1 MTTDRGRGVT
11 ASDDSLP
18 GLIRIVSRLGAKS
31 GLRITPVL
39 LGPVPPPDCDVAD
52 AMSHP
57 TRETRCDA
65 GRRRLSRRP
74 TRGRP
79 GTSPP
84 PAFRDFPLYDYCPS
98 GGPVR
103 RARFGVRHETTS
115 GPRPRTAAPASRR
128 IIPLSYRLQALAR
141 SLARRRHCRHSH
153 VKVFDTSGCRKSSRR
168 YTRQYVRPAVYS
180 AADAAIPRTDRGS
193 GPRLS
198 PRPPTGVGGRPASST
213 PLTTVPAPGAR
224 RTNPGSLVL
233 YRSGS

>member
-1 MTTDRGRGVT
+1 MSQTRCRTPQGRRVVTRAVAAYHDGPLGAGPERRPHRRSGTSRSMTT
-11 ASDDSLP
+11 SP
-18 GLIRIVSRLGAKS
+18 Q
-31 GLRITPVL
+31 
-39 LGPVPPPDCDVAD
+39 
-52 AMSHP
+52 
-57 TRETRCDA
+57 
-65 GRRRLSRRP
+65 RRP
-74 TRGRP
+74 CTPR
-79 GTSPP
+79 T
-84 PAFRDFPLYDYCPS
+84 
-98 GGPVR
+98 
-103 RARFGVRHETTS
+103 FGVRHETTS
-115 GPRPRTAAPASRR
+115 GPRPRAAAPASRR

-168 YTRQYVRPAVYS
+168 YTQQYVRPAVYS